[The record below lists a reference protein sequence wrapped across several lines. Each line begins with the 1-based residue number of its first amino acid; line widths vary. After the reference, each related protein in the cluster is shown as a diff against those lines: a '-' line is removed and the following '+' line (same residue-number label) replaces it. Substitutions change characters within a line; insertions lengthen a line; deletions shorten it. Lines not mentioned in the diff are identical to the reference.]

1 MSWASLLKK
10 DKQKEK
16 PIKINLPKTINYK
29 KLNGIPKNKIKEN
42 KIEIKNKVNISKESK
57 IDNKN
62 NLRVLDVNLESDFT
76 DKLFNNYQR
85 HIFKESNNL
94 DYLNSCDT
102 FHFFMNYSKP
112 IIYNNSENDEG
123 YYSESEYYSE

>member
-62 NLRVLDVNLESDFT
+62 NLRVLDVNLE
-76 DKLFNNYQR
+76 
-85 HIFKESNNL
+85 
-94 DYLNSCDT
+94 
-102 FHFFMNYSKP
+102 
-112 IIYNNSENDEG
+112 
-123 YYSESEYYSE
+123 